1 MTTTSTRKRPSGW
14 AAVALTALL
23 AAALSACG
31 GGGGDGAPAAPP
43 PAAVSTTPVA
53 LTVIDT
59 RGRFVAGAAV
69 SSGANSATTDATGR
83 ATLAVPTGSEQV
95 VAVTKAGFAEQ
106 FKVLT
111 LAAGTATPTALQA
124 MLIGR
129 EAAQTIAAV
138 ETGGTATGSHGV
150 TVTFP
155 ANALVD
161 AAGLP
166 VTGTIEMLMTPVNVA
181 DIDVG
186 AFPGLF
192 EGVPTG
198 AARTAILSFGSSELV
213 PQQGG
218 RKLKLAAGKTAQ
230 IELPLYINR
239 LQDGSDIVVGSTVP
253 LWSLDTATGLW
264 MQEGSGTAVA
274 SAASPTGLAVRAT
287 ISHFSW
293 WNLDRVAQTAT
304 VNLTVVPS
312 GPSAPAGTP
321 VAISASIT
329 AGSGPT
335 STATGNA
342 VVGTAR
348 TFGVAAARSVTRFT
362 ATVQTAT
369 QSCTGSVDVSP
380 PVDTTV
386 AANINLVCI
395 NLSVRL
401 VRPAGASSTN
411 SQSPLDFMI
420 EVDGNVP
427 DSVELLVDGAPVATF
442 TPQFFY
448 RGFWDSASFA
458 EGPHTLRARATLA
471 AVVKTSSPVT
481 VVIDRTAPLMTG
493 FTPNATAVVDRTT
506 TFTVNFSEAVLAA
519 PFTLADAIRLT
530 VTPAAG
536 GAPVVIPSTATLD
549 TGSTTLTVVANAPL
563 PIGVASLSWGG
574 LRDAATNAVAGTL
587 AVSWDVSR
595 TSRVAAEFEY
605 QNDPGVGH
613 TVAYAVD
620 GADVAHALRQ
630 ENGFGNVH
638 ALRSDG
644 TNFVV
649 FGPPVNERRFVNALA
664 LAIDRNGLIY
674 AAIEQLDAGGINAEV
689 VVRRYDATADTWVTV
704 VAPFPVGRP
713 FANPAYPQLAIDA
726 GNLPVLSFIGGAQFA
741 LQAHRF
747 NGTAWVSWAMQPAAC
762 PAPRP

>member
-1 MTTTSTRKRPSGW
+1 MTTTSTRKRLSGW

-23 AAALSACG
+23 AAVLSAC
-31 GGGGDGAPAAPP
+31 GGGDGAPAAPP
-43 PAAVSTTPVA
+43 PAAVSTAPMA

-59 RGRFVAGAAV
+59 QGRFVAGAAV
-69 SSGANSATTDATGR
+69 SSGANTATTDATGR
-83 ATLAVPTGSEQV
+83 ATLAVATGGEQV
-95 VAVTKAGFAEQ
+95 VAVIKAGFAEQ

-111 LAAGTATPTALQA
+111 LAASTATPTALQA

-138 ETGGTATGSHGV
+138 ETGGTATGTHGV

-166 VTGTIEMLMTPVNVA
+166 VTGTIEMLMTPVDVA

-198 AARTAILSFGSSELV
+198 AARSAILSFGSSELV

-218 RKLKLAAGKTAQ
+218 KKLKLAAGKTAQ
-230 IELPLYINR
+230 IDLPLYVNR
-239 LQDGSDIVVGSTVP
+239 LQDGSEIVVGSTVP

-264 MQEGSGTAVA
+264 MQEGSGIAVA
-274 SAASPTGLAVRAT
+274 SVASPTGLAVRAT

-321 VAISASIT
+321 AAISASIT

-458 EGPHTLRARATLA
+458 EGTHTLQARATRA
-471 AVVKTSSPVT
+471 GVTRTSGTAT
-481 VVIDRTAPLMTG
+481 VLIDRTPPRMTS
-493 FTPNATAVVDRTT
+493 FTPDAAVAVDASTVFTAS
-506 TFTVNFSEAVLAA
+506 FSEAVLAA

-530 VTPAAG
+530 VTPAGG
-536 GAPVVIPSTATLD
+536 GASVVIPSTATLN
-549 TGSTTLTVVANAPL
+549 TSSSTLTVVANAAL

-574 LRDAATNAVAGTL
+574 LRDAATNNITGTVS
-587 AVSWDVSR
+587 VSWSV
-595 TSRVAAEFEY
+595 SRVAQIGPDLLYKGGLDNRVIAI
-605 QNDPGVGH
+605 NL
-613 TVAYAVD
+613 
-620 GADVAHALRQ
+620 GACR
-630 ENGFGNVH
+630 
-638 ALRSDG
+638 
-644 TNFVV
+644 T
-649 FGPPVNERRFVNALA
+649 
-664 LAIDRNGLIY
+664 
-674 AAIEQLDAGGINAEV
+674 
-689 VVRRYDATADTWVTV
+689 
-704 VAPFPVGRP
+704 
-713 FANPAYPQLAIDA
+713 
-726 GNLPVLSFIGGAQFA
+726 
-741 LQAHRF
+741 
-747 NGTAWVSWAMQPAAC
+747 
-762 PAPRP
+762 